1 MLKKDEK
8 LKSLEASVSWLRNE
22 SVNLVTSI
30 ERLTENN
37 KNLTAKLQES
47 QEEVKVWHA

>member
-1 MLKKDEK
+1 
-8 LKSLEASVSWLRNE
+8 
-22 SVNLVTSI
+22 VNLVTSI